1 MKDRHSSLRA
11 ALALTLAL
19 ALAVLPA
26 VARAQVGPAEV
37 KRGIS
42 GLRDPDSDVRRD
54 AAEALA
60 RLGPRAVEAVPALVA
75 ALKDPDMGVRWH
87 SAAALGTMGTGAVE
101 PLVQALRGADPMAR
115 EGAALALGSMGPGAG
130 GALHPLV
137 DALRDP
143 DASVREKAAEALG
156 MLGPGAAAAAPALVR
171 LLSDTDP
178 YVEGKTAEALGR
190 IGREVVPALTLALQ
204 DRERTVRWCAAIAL
218 GRIGPA
224 AREAVPALTKALQ
237 DSDENV
243 RWCSVIALGSVGV
256 QAAGAVPALVQCLHD
271 KDEDV
276 RWGANL
282 ALEQIDPA
290 FVKRELDWR
299 SAAVAIETLTSDLM
313 NELHVP
319 GVSVALIAGRQVVWS
334 KSFGVADVRNSTPV
348 TGGTLFEACS
358 MSKPVFAY
366 LVMKLVEL
374 GKLDLDR
381 PLAHYM
387 PEEDPP
393 TQKEKEL
400 ITARMVLSHTAG
412 FPEWRKGYEER
423 QGPLPV
429 KFTPGLRFSYSGEGI
444 FYLQRVVEHITGEP
458 LEVYAERALFG
469 PLGLRQ
475 MSYVWTPELEPGLA
489 SGHDAGGGFLQK
501 TRYLHANAAYSL
513 YTTAQD
519 YAAFL
524 AEIMKP
530 DRSAAHSL
538 SRQSIEAM
546 LGHQVAVNAQ
556 DPIERP
562 GSARGL
568 AVYRGLGWSV
578 NTSAAGDIVHH
589 SGANSSGF
597 RCFSQFSPGRG
608 SGIVIMTNSKSGG
621 ELWTRLISQVGD
633 L

>member
-1 MKDRHSSLRA
+1 MEDRHLSLRA
-11 ALALTLAL
+11 ALAL

-26 VARAQVGPAEV
+26 AALAQVGPAEIES
-37 KRGIS
+37 RIS
-42 GLRDPDSDVRRD
+42 ALRNPDADVRRN

-60 RLGPRAVEAVPALVA
+60 GLGPRAVEAVPALVA
-75 ALKDPDMGVRWH
+75 ALNDPDIGVRWH
-87 SAAALGTMGTGAVE
+87 SAVALGTMGPGAVE
-101 PLVQALRGADPMAR
+101 PLVRALRGADPMTR
-115 EGAALALGSMGPGAG
+115 QGAALALGRMGPGAG

-143 DASVREKAAEALG
+143 DASVRERAAEALG

-171 LLSDTDP
+171 VFSDTDP
-178 YVEGKTAEALGR
+178 YVQGKAAEALGR
-190 IGREVVPALTLALQ
+190 IGREAVPALTLALQ

-218 GRIGPA
+218 GRIGAA

-237 DSDENV
+237 DGDENV
-243 RWCSVIALGSVGV
+243 RWCSIIALGGIGA
-256 QAAGAVPALVQCLHD
+256 QAAEAVPALVQCLHD

-282 ALEQIDPA
+282 ALEQIDPG

-299 SAAVAIETLTSDLM
+299 SAAATIDTLTPALM

-334 KSFGVADVRNSTPV
+334 HSFGVADARKGTPV

-381 PLAHYM
+381 PLAEYLR
-387 PEEDPP
+387 EEDPP
-393 TQKEKEL
+393 TQNDKEL
-400 ITARMVLSHTAG
+400 ITARMVLSHTTG
-412 FPEWRKGYEER
+412 FPGWRKGDEER

-429 KFTPGLRFSYSGEGI
+429 KSRPGSRFGYSGEGV
-444 FYLQRVVEHITGEP
+444 FYLQRAVEHITGEP
-458 LEVYAERALFG
+458 LEVYAQRALFG

-475 MSYVWTPELEPGLA
+475 MSYVWTPDLEPGLA
-489 SGHDAGGGFLQK
+489 SGHDASGKFLQRS
-501 TRYLHANAAYSL
+501 RYIHANAAYSL
-513 YTTAQD
+513 YTSALD

-524 AEIMKP
+524 VEIMKP

-538 SRQSIEAM
+538 SRQSVEAM
-546 LGHQVAVNAQ
+546 LGHQVAMDAR

-562 GSARGL
+562 GSAQGL
-568 AVYRGLGWSV
+568 AVYWGLGWSV

-589 SGANSSGF
+589 SGANRTGF
-597 RCFSQFSPGRG
+597 RCFSQFNPGRG
-608 SGIVIMTNSKSGG
+608 TGIVIMTNSLSGG